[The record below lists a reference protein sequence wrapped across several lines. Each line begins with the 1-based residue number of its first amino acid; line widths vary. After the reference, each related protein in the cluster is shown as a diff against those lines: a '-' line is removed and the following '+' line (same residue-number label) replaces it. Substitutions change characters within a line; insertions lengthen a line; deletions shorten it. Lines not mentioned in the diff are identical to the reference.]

1 MGDLLKWGKR
11 HGRHLATGLNV
22 DIRHTR
28 VKATAMAS
36 PSSHT
41 TPHGPIDMD
50 EAPPQDLLPPAP
62 SRFSHM
68 QATHAPGQQP
78 AVADLGQGMKSVD
91 FSHGDVDSFPPA
103 PDAAEAVQAAMAAG
117 AQWAYSPYRGHAEIR
132 AVLAERLAR
141 LTERQIDP
149 ERELLISAGTQASLF
164 LALSALIERGD
175 DVAIAAPDYFAYRKI
190 AQYLEARPVD
200 VSLNY
205 RDHNC
210 PGKLDLEAL
219 RRAFAGGARV
229 FVFSN
234 PNNPTGVVYTRP
246 HLEEICAVAA
256 EFGGFVVVDQLYCRQ
271 IFDGRSYTHL
281 RSLIAGAKNSVTL
294 VGPSKTES
302 LSGFRLG
309 VAIGPGALLD
319 RMESLQGLMTLRAP
333 GYSQAALATWLSE
346 PSGWLVERISAHQA
360 IRDDLMAVIDASDLV
375 TARRTEGGSY
385 VFLHAPAIADQ
396 LDEFVDR
403 LRSEAGVVVTHGGE
417 FGDFSDAI
425 RLNFS
430 QDHDASLAAV
440 GRLVQFLG
448 KF

>member
-1 MGDLLKWGKR
+1 MAIPCPDAMGG
-11 HGRHLATGLNV
+11 
-22 DIRHTR
+22 
-28 VKATAMAS
+28 
-36 PSSHT
+36 
-41 TPHGPIDMD
+41 GPMD
-50 EAPPQDLLPPAP
+50 ANEAPLRDVLPPAP
-62 SRFSHM
+62 NRFSHM
-68 QATHAPGQQP
+68 DATHAPGQQA
-78 AVADLGQGMKSVD
+78 AVADLGRGIEPVD

-103 PDAAEAVQAAMAAG
+103 LDAVQAVQAAMAAG

-132 AVLAERLAR
+132 AVLAERLAS
-141 LTERQIDP
+141 LTDSEIDP
-149 ERELLISAGTQASLF
+149 EHELLISAGTQASLF

-190 AQYLEARPVD
+190 AQYLEARPVE
-200 VSLNY
+200 VSLHY
-205 RDHNC
+205 RDHGC
-210 PGKLDLEAL
+210 PGALNLDAL
-219 RRAFAGGARV
+219 KRAFARGARV

-234 PNNPTGVVYTRP
+234 PNNPTGVVYMRP
-246 HLEEICAVAA
+246 HLEEVCAVAA

-281 RSLIAGAKNSVTL
+281 RSLGAAAKNSLTL

-309 VAIGPGALLD
+309 VAIGPGTLLD
-319 RMESLQGLMTLRAP
+319 RMESLQGLVTLRAP

-346 PSGWLVERISAHQA
+346 PNGWLDERISAHQA

-385 VFLHAPAIADQ
+385 VFLHAPKIAPR

-403 LRSEAGVVVTHGGE
+403 LRSEAGVVVTRGRE
-417 FGDFSDAI
+417 FGDFDDAI

-430 QDHDASLAAV
+430 QDHDASVAAV
-440 GRLVQFLG
+440 ERLVQFVG
-448 KF
+448 RF